1 MLIGICVALGIGLLA
16 GAERERKKDTGP
28 DRSAAGTI
36 MAAAHSVEAS
46 VHLAKA
52 GVSTSIDMVPGL
64 GHGIDGRALR
74 YILRRVPAP
83 ANLP

>member
-1 MLIGICVALGIGLLA
+1 
-16 GAERERKKDTGP
+16 
-28 DRSAAGTI
+28 